1 MAGDSSDEDEK
12 RRQSPPPVEF
22 VRPSEA
28 QRPAPPRDQPPAAWV
43 PRPEEFG
50 QPPQQ
55 PFPQAWPQVAPRTT
69 RPIIGGA
76 LLIISGLLGMVSTYL
91 IFTQPLTAADVAS
104 IQNMTAGD
112 LTANALLV
120 FAVVYAQ
127 AFAILG
133 GIMAIQ
139 RKNWKLAVL
148 WKRLGNGHDRAVVL
162 EHLDDVLPGIAHL
175 RHVAALVPDLHE
187 LPDSVFQ
194 GRIGNPVAV
203 RVEDLLRPLLEE
215 SHNGGAPEFFLDEIQ
230 RAQGHVRV
238 RLWEEGRGVLAQV
251 EERPRSATAPCP
263 ERTLDEAFRLEG
275 IQMFQRGHFGD
286 S

>member
-1 MAGDSSDEDEK
+1 MAGDSSDEDAK

-28 QRPAPPRDQPPAAWV
+28 QGPAPPRDQTPAAWV

-148 WKRLGNGHDRAVVL
+148 CGVV
-162 EHLDDVLPGIAHL
+162 
-175 RHVAALVPDLHE
+175 
-187 LPDSVFQ
+187 S
-194 GRIGNPVAV
+194 
-203 RVEDLLRPLLEE
+203 LL
-215 SHNGGAPEFFLDEIQ
+215 NFGFFLI
-230 RAQGHVRV
+230 GTF
-238 RLWEEGRGVLAQV
+238 LGLAGLIAIITS
-251 EERPRSATAPCP
+251 RR
-263 ERTLDEAFRLEG
+263 DFIG
-275 IQMFQRGHFGD
+275 
-286 S
+286 

>member
-1 MAGDSSDEDEK
+1 MADNSSDEDQK
-12 RRQSPPPVEF
+12 RRQTPPPVEF

-28 QRPAPPRDQPPAAWV
+28 QGQAPPRDQPPAAWG

-55 PFPQAWPQVAPRTT
+55 PFPQAWPQVAPRTG

-76 LLIISGLLGMVSTYL
+76 LLILSGLLGMVSTYL
-91 IFTQPLTAADVAS
+91 IFIRPLAPSDVSA

-139 RKNWKLAVL
+139 RKNWKLAVVC
-148 WKRLGNGHDRAVVL
+148 G
-162 EHLDDVLPGIAHL
+162 
-175 RHVAALVPDLHE
+175 VA
-187 LPDSVFQ
+187 S
-194 GRIGNPVAV
+194 
-203 RVEDLLRPLLEE
+203 LL
-215 SHNGGAPEFFLDEIQ
+215 NFGFFLI
-230 RAQGHVRV
+230 GTF
-238 RLWEEGRGVLAQV
+238 LGLAGLI
-251 EERPRSATAPCP
+251 AIITARRDFIGYMP
-263 ERTLDEAFRLEG
+263 
-275 IQMFQRGHFGD
+275 
-286 S
+286 

>member
-1 MAGDSSDEDEK
+1 MAGDSSDEEEK

-28 QRPAPPRDQPPAAWV
+28 QGPAPPRDQPPAAWV

-50 QPPQQ
+50 PPPQQ
-55 PFPQAWPQVAPRTT
+55 PFPGAWPQVAPRTT

-91 IFTQPLTAADVAS
+91 IFTQPLTAADVAA
-104 IQNMTAGD
+104 IQNMTAND

-148 WKRLGNGHDRAVVL
+148 CGVV
-162 EHLDDVLPGIAHL
+162 
-175 RHVAALVPDLHE
+175 
-187 LPDSVFQ
+187 S
-194 GRIGNPVAV
+194 
-203 RVEDLLRPLLEE
+203 LL
-215 SHNGGAPEFFLDEIQ
+215 NFGFFLI
-230 RAQGHVRV
+230 GTF
-238 RLWEEGRGVLAQV
+238 LGLAGLIAIITS
-251 EERPRSATAPCP
+251 RR
-263 ERTLDEAFRLEG
+263 DFIG
-275 IQMFQRGHFGD
+275 
-286 S
+286 

>member
-1 MAGDSSDEDEK
+1 
-12 RRQSPPPVEF
+12 
-22 VRPSEA
+22 
-28 QRPAPPRDQPPAAWV
+28 V

-91 IFTQPLTAADVAS
+91 IFTQPLTAADVAA

-139 RKNWKLAVL
+139 RKNWKLAVVC
-148 WKRLGNGHDRAVVL
+148 G
-162 EHLDDVLPGIAHL
+162 
-175 RHVAALVPDLHE
+175 VA
-187 LPDSVFQ
+187 S
-194 GRIGNPVAV
+194 
-203 RVEDLLRPLLEE
+203 LL
-215 SHNGGAPEFFLDEIQ
+215 NFGFFLI
-230 RAQGHVRV
+230 GTF
-238 RLWEEGRGVLAQV
+238 LGLAGLIAIITS
-251 EERPRSATAPCP
+251 RR
-263 ERTLDEAFRLEG
+263 DFIG
-275 IQMFQRGHFGD
+275 
-286 S
+286 